1 MKGFKVL
8 VTSEVY
14 VSIDE
19 TKWSDENLKSWAE
32 VFYPFEDLSEHA
44 KHIAQLAVRGL
55 ASDDQFVEGYGELKD
70 SGISVQ
76 IDDSYQEIEHEK

>member
-1 MKGFKVL
+1 MKDFKVI

-32 VFYPFEDLSEHA
+32 VFYPFLDLKDHA
-44 KHIAQLAVRGL
+44 KHIAQLAARGL
-55 ASDDQFVEGYGELKD
+55 ASDDQFVEGYGVIKEA
-70 SGISVQ
+70 GITVQ
-76 IDDSYQEIEHEK
+76 IDDQYEEIEHEK